1 MNVRSA
7 ARRHLVFGVFGLGL
21 SVWGLWQDI
30 GWIAQPFYAYA
41 WWSYIFLLDGFVALR
56 RGHSLLTTRRRF
68 IGPIVLWSVTFWFFF
83 ELLNIRFQ
91 NWYYIGVFDVRTS
104 PEVILGV
111 VVFDVAC
118 FGTVFTGLF
127 QTYEA
132 ITALGLFRGRS
143 IRPRRL
149 ASAASYAIQGL
160 GAVMVALAVLF
171 PFYLAPPVWGSLTFL
186 VDPWN
191 YRRGARSLLGDVE
204 RGDVGIVAR
213 LLLAGLVCGLV
224 WESFNFLAPQKWIY
238 TVRGLEDLKLFE
250 MPALGFLGFPA
261 LALDA
266 FAAYAMI
273 AYRFHGN
280 ETWENPSDIAA
291 EPRPRRPVSPTL
303 FWGLTPLHVAFWGLV
318 IVLIQEVNIGS
329 VQLELQHLEGLP
341 AQAVVRLEDQG
352 IRRPRQLLR
361 ALDDPTR
368 REQIESSLGMGKDAI
383 EDLIEEVRLFTFK
396 GIGHY
401 HGRLLQRAGIHTVAD
416 LDGQDPNTLY
426 ARLVE
431 VRKAQ
436 TFPALRPGMVRVW
449 VLAARP

>member
-1 MNVRSA
+1 M
-7 ARRHLVFGVFGLGL
+7 
-21 SVWGLWQDI
+21 
-30 GWIAQPFYAYA
+30 
-41 WWSYIFLLDGFVALR
+41 
-56 RGHSLLTTRRRF
+56 
-68 IGPIVLWSVTFWFFF
+68 
-83 ELLNIRFQ
+83 
-91 NWYYIGVFDVRTS
+91 
-104 PEVILGV
+104 
-111 VVFDVAC
+111 
-118 FGTVFTGLF
+118 
-127 QTYEA
+127 
-132 ITALGLFRGRS
+132 
-143 IRPRRL
+143 
-149 ASAASYAIQGL
+149 
-160 GAVMVALAVLF
+160 
-171 PFYLAPPVWGSLTFL
+171 WGSLTFL

>member
-7 ARRHLVFGVFGLGL
+7 ARRHLVFGVFGLCL

-41 WWSYIFLLDGFVALR
+41 WWTYIFLLDGFVALR
-56 RGHSLLTTRRRF
+56 RGDSLLTTRRRF

-91 NWYYIGVFDVRTS
+91 NWYYIGVFDVRAG

-132 ITALGLFRGRS
+132 IAALGLFRGRS

-149 ASAASYAIQGL
+149 ASAASYVIQGL

-171 PFYLAPPVWGSLTFL
+171 PFYLAPLVWGSLTFL

-238 TVRGLEDLKLFE
+238 TVLGLEDLKLFE
-250 MPALGFLGFPA
+250 MPALGFLGFPS

-266 FAAYAMI
+266 FAADAMI

-280 ETWENPSDIAA
+280 EAWENPSDIPV

-318 IVLIQEVNIGS
+318 IVVIQEVNIGS
-329 VQLELQHLEGLP
+329 VQLEFQHLEGLP
-341 AQAVVRLEDQG
+341 ARAVVRLEEQG

-383 EDLIEEVRLFTFK
+383 EDLIEEVRLFTLK
-396 GIGHY
+396 GIGHD
-401 HGRLLQRAGIHTVAD
+401 HGRLLQRVGIHTVAD

-431 VRKAQ
+431 VRQAQ
-436 TFPALRPGMVRVW
+436 TFPALALV
-449 VLAARP
+449 A